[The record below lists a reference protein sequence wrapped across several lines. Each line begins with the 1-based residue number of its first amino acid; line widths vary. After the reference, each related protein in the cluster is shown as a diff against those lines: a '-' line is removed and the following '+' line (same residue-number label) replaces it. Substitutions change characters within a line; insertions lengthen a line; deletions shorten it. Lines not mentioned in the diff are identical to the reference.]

1 VSEITPNSCAISACW
16 PGSSSTTGVERL
28 TGQLSAIVDNIAKVS
43 EVAPDV
49 PATSHP
55 IPLENVFR
63 PDVVGEM
70 LTVEQV
76 LQNAPD
82 ATDDRFKVTAILGR
96 SSERHHPA
104 DRRGP
109 PRSWPPARCR
119 ASRRRRPT
127 STASPPSTAT
137 CTPSST

>member
-1 VSEITPNSCAISACW
+1 VSEITPELVRHLGVLARIQLDDHE
-16 PGSSSTTGVERL
+16 VERL

-43 EVAPDV
+43 EVATPDV

-63 PDVVGEM
+63 PDVVGQM

-82 ATDDRFKVTAILGR
+82 AADGRFRVTAILG
-96 SSERHHPA
+96 EEQ
-104 DRRGP
+104 
-109 PRSWPPARCR
+109 
-119 ASRRRRPT
+119 
-127 STASPPSTAT
+127 
-137 CTPSST
+137 